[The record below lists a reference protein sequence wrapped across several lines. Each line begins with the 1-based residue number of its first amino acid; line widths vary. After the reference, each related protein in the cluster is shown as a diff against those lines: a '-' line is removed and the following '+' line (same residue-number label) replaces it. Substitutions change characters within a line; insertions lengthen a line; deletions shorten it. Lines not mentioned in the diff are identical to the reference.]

1 MDCCVRGPP
10 CNTMVVTVLVG
21 CLASASALAIVL
33 EMCLRLER
41 FSPLLPPQGKGRSEL
56 MGAYNERLRTTD
68 RLGATCYPPLP
79 PSPLEL
85 LSGYAGERLRAVVS
99 CVCLYCG
106 TCSGLEKPHGTCKNL
121 IGLCCLCSWVSS
133 AYTPLLMGVYH
144 FLYIFKTM

>member
-10 CNTMVVTVLVG
+10 CNTIVVTVLVG

-85 LSGYAGERLRAVVS
+85 LSGYAGERLRAAVS

-106 TCSGLEKPHGTCKNL
+106 TVRKRWTRQQCVVCFC
-121 IGLCCLCSWVSS
+121 IARQRVIDSS
-133 AYTPLLMGVYH
+133 KAWLDLRI
-144 FLYIFKTM
+144 FLKL